1 MKPNANRNKV
11 ILALKK
17 AIVSTF
23 DDAKWRELG
32 YLTDSIDMISGHP
45 RLLRSLYWGDDDYEG
60 CVLTVIPRIIG
71 DDSEKLEIVEEFIGL
86 EKWLKNNDPILFA
99 ELYGTGE
106 MAVPL
111 EDIEVAANRLDI
123 MELNRHAARI
133 RQSIRDDPEQAI
145 GSAKELIESILKAV
159 LKIEGEHAGE
169 DIPTLLRRAQRELDL
184 DPRTV
189 GDDAPGKDT
198 IRRTLS
204 NLGQIVVGV
213 AEVRNLYGTGHGRH
227 RSRELEIAHARLIVN
242 AAVTLATFL
251 VEIAHERGL

>member
-1 MKPNANRNKV
+1 MKSDANKNKV
-11 ILALKK
+11 IIALKK

-32 YLTDSIDMISGHP
+32 YLTDSIDIISGHP

-71 DDSEKLEIVEEFIGL
+71 VDSEKLEIIEKYIGL
-86 EKWLKNNDPILFA
+86 EKWLKDNDPILFA

-106 MAVPL
+106 VAVPL

-145 GSAKELIESILKAV
+145 GSAKELIESIFKAV

-169 DIPTLLRRAQRELDL
+169 DIPALLKRAQKELDL

-189 GDDAPGKDT
+189 GDDVPGKDT

-227 RSRELEIAHARLIVN
+227 RSRELEIAHARLVVN